1 MIFHKIYFS
10 FLYFSKIMNYIDL
23 VKILPN
29 LCAIDSNDLKDK
41 NTENTFLKAQIWI
54 FFDKM

>member
-1 MIFHKIYFS
+1 
-10 FLYFSKIMNYIDL
+10 MNYIDL